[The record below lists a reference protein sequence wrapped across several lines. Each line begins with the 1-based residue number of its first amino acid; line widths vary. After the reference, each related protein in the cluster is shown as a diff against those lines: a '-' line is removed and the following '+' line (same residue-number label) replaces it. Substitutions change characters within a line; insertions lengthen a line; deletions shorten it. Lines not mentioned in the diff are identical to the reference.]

1 MALLAAGSS
10 DVVSNTL
17 SVFSSALK
25 QPVHIVALLL
35 LVVLV
40 YEIGRILT
48 EGWRRVRP
56 GARKLEQVASDALAR
71 PSEATRLA
79 RQAPGPLAERAVLHL
94 AEVAREHGATP
105 GGGAAGPEAAG
116 ADTAVAEA
124 AAFEA
129 SLADYELSVQRRLD
143 RTRLLVRAGPA
154 VGLMGTLIPLAPGLA
169 ELGEG
174 NFQALAAD
182 LQVAFAATVVGLLVG
197 TTGFALT
204 QVRARLYTEDLV
216 SLERAIAAHSPEP
229 SPVHHVLEVLEPA
242 EKAS

>member
-1 MALLAAGSS
+1 MTLLAAGSS

-71 PSEATRLA
+71 PSEAPRLA

-94 AEVAREHGATP
+94 AEVASGQR
-105 GGGAAGPEAAG
+105 GG
-116 ADTAVAEA
+116 TAEGGTAEGGDA

-129 SLADYELSVQRRLD
+129 ALADYELSVQRRLD

-216 SLERAIAAHSPEP
+216 SLERAISRHNPQP
-229 SPVHHVLEVLEPA
+229 SPVHHVLEVLEPV
-242 EKAS
+242 ERAS

>member
-10 DVVSNTL
+10 NVVGNTL
-17 SVFSSALK
+17 SVVSSSLN

-40 YEIGRILT
+40 YEIGGILT

-56 GARKLEQVASDALAR
+56 GARKLEQVAADALTR

-94 AEVAREHGATP
+94 AAVARKHGATP
-105 GGGAAGPEAAG
+105 GGDAAG
-116 ADTAVAEA
+116 AEA

-129 SLADYELSVQRRLD
+129 TLADYELTVQRRLD

-197 TTGFALT
+197 TMGFALT

-216 SLERAIAAHSPEP
+216 SLERAIAAHSPDP
-229 SPVHHVLEVLEPA
+229 SPVHHVLEVLESA